1 MSYERKLRV
10 KTLAMV
16 FVMVVC
22 ATTGDSLLKHGMS
35 QIGPVILTRDGLLHS
50 FFAAMTSGTIWFAIL
65 FLIGFM
71 LSNMTVL
78 SWADY
83 SYVMPAGALGY
94 VGVTLVGVFAFGET
108 VSPRR
113 WLGVAL
119 ICVGVFF
126 VGQTRPQ
133 TTSVM
138 EVAR

>member
-1 MSYERKLRV
+1 MSNERKLRV
-10 KTLAMV
+10 KTLVTV

-22 ATTGDSLLKHGMS
+22 ATTGDSLMKHGMT
-35 QIGPVILTRDGLLHS
+35 QIGPVSLTQAGIIHGLS
-50 FFAAMTSGTIWFAIL
+50 AAMTSGTIWLAIL

-83 SYVMPAGALGY
+83 SYVMPASAMGY
-94 VGVTLVGVFAFGET
+94 AAVTLVGVVALGET

-113 WLGVAL
+113 WLGVGL
-119 ICVGVFF
+119 ICVGVFL

-133 TTSVM
+133 TTTVL
-138 EVAR
+138 EVAG

>member
-10 KTLAMV
+10 KTLVMV

-35 QIGPVILTRDGLLHS
+35 QIGPVSLTRDGLVHS
-50 FFAAMTSGTIWFAIL
+50 FLAAMTSGTIWFAIL

-83 SYVMPAGALGY
+83 SYVMPAGAMGY
-94 VGVTLVGVFAFGET
+94 AAVTLVGVFALGET

-113 WLGVAL
+113 WIGVAL
-119 ICVGVFF
+119 ICVGVFL

-133 TTSVM
+133 TTAVI

>member
-1 MSYERKLRV
+1 MSNERKLRV
-10 KTLAMV
+10 KTLVMV

-22 ATTGDSLLKHGMS
+22 ATTGDSLLKHGMT
-35 QIGPVILTRDGLLHS
+35 QIGPVSLTHAGLLHG
-50 FFAAMTSGTIWFAIL
+50 FLAAMTSGTIWFAIL

-94 VGVTLVGVFAFGET
+94 AAVTLVGVVALGET

-119 ICVGVFF
+119 ICVGVFL

-133 TTSVM
+133 TTAVM
-138 EVAR
+138 EAAR

>member
-1 MSYERKLRV
+1 MSNERKLRV
-10 KTLAMV
+10 KTLVTV

-22 ATTGDSLLKHGMS
+22 ATTGDSLMKHAMT
-35 QIGPVILTRDGLLHS
+35 QVGPVTLTQSGIIHGLS
-50 FFAAMTSGTIWFAIL
+50 AAMSSGTIWLAIL

-83 SYVMPAGALGY
+83 SYVMPASAMGY
-94 VGVTLVGVFAFGET
+94 AAVTLVGVVALGET

-113 WLGVAL
+113 WLGVGL
-119 ICVGVFF
+119 ICVGVFL

-133 TTSVM
+133 TTAVM

>member
-1 MSYERKLRV
+1 MSNERKLRV
-10 KTLAMV
+10 KTLVTV

-22 ATTGDSLLKHGMS
+22 ATTGDSLMKHGMT
-35 QIGPVILTRDGLLHS
+35 QIGPVSLTQAGIIHGLS
-50 FFAAMTSGTIWFAIL
+50 AAMSSGTIWLAIL

-83 SYVMPAGALGY
+83 SYVMPASAMGY
-94 VGVTLVGVFAFGET
+94 AAVTLVGVVALGET

-113 WLGVAL
+113 WLGVGL
-119 ICVGVFF
+119 ICVGVFL

-133 TTSVM
+133 TTAVM
-138 EVAR
+138 EVAG

>member
-1 MSYERKLRV
+1 MSNERKLRV
-10 KTLAMV
+10 KTLVTV

-22 ATTGDSLLKHGMS
+22 ATTGDSLMKHGMT
-35 QIGPVILTRDGLLHS
+35 QIGPVSLTQSGIIHGLS
-50 FFAAMTSGTIWFAIL
+50 AAMSSVTIWLAIL

-83 SYVMPAGALGY
+83 SYVMPASAMGY
-94 VGVTLVGVFAFGET
+94 AAVTLVGVVALGET

-113 WLGVAL
+113 WLGVGL
-119 ICVGVFF
+119 ICVGVFL

-133 TTSVM
+133 TTAVM